1 MISFLHL
8 KLSSLSEHEKIT
20 KLVTDFNCN
29 ILPIVLG
36 SEWLCVVH
44 RNFSSGDFLPER
56 REREGLKCKRWAAV
70 RDCAHC
76 WVNWVTKGTS
86 RWTLT
91 VSNGLFSTT
100 MLDLFLIGFAL
111 VFVLQ
116 MSSRLLRFP
125 SYVFPVPLSI
135 FLPSSKFSYLL
146 LNLELKC
153 ILFRG
158 W

>member
-1 MISFLHL
+1 M
-8 KLSSLSEHEKIT
+8 
-20 KLVTDFNCN
+20 
-29 ILPIVLG
+29 
-36 SEWLCVVH
+36 
-44 RNFSSGDFLPER
+44 
-56 REREGLKCKRWAAV
+56 

-86 RWTLT
+86 RWTPT

-111 VFVLQ
+111 VFVLR

-125 SYVFPVPLSI
+125 SYVLPVPLSI

-153 ILFRG
+153 ILFHGLFVSWVVIFLVLR
-158 W
+158 